1 MTVRSVGTP
10 VHVSNP
16 PRDQIVDIA
25 AIQTGG
31 GAGYS
36 SDGDADDG

>member
-10 VHVSNP
+10 VHVSSP

-25 AIQTGG
+25 AIQAGG